1 MNNHDDLKIPEKVR
15 EESIVHVVY
24 YKEYKWVGCTYGS
37 YEWVETQLGLYKT
50 KEKADLEC
58 DKLNSELKSQHEEKY
73 SVDWLEVIE

>member
-15 EESIVHVVY
+15 EENIVHAVY
-24 YKEYKWVGCTYGS
+24 YAEYKWVGCTYGR

-58 DKLNSELKSQHEEKY
+58 DKLNSELKSKHEEKY